1 VKLSFATKEF
11 WMSYRGLSVVVMI
24 CIIVFGIGYRLTW
37 IFDEPNEA
45 GDTAGLINGLFSA
58 LAFAGV
64 IYAIF
69 LQKHELELQRQELAE
84 TREEL
89 KGQKEEFKTQNDTLK
104 RQRFENTFF
113 NMLQLQQQITD
124 GITYT
129 YHISIIN
136 DAASLDNSLPYYKTL
151 STTVKGREVFGV
163 MFEDIKGYDDTIS
176 GMRTTLKSEGLK
188 GYEENY
194 SPTHFDHYFRH
205 LYRIFKFVAESHL
218 IDKEEDRYEYASM
231 ARAQLSRY
239 ELIWLYYNGL
249 SCYGRNK
256 FKSLIERFSLLN
268 NLRHEMLVKDI
279 DMGISYKSEAF
290 RHDIN

>member
-1 VKLSFATKEF
+1 
-11 WMSYRGLSVVVMI
+11 MSYIGLLMVVVI
-24 CIIVFGIGYRLTW
+24 CIIVFGIGYSLTW
-37 IFDEPNEA
+37 LFEEPNEA

-69 LQKHELELQRQELAE
+69 LQKHELELQRQELAD

-124 GITYT
+124 NITYSYFLSST
-129 YHISIIN
+129 N
-136 DAASLDNSLPYYKTL
+136 ENASPTNGLPFYKTRT
-151 STTVKGREVFGV
+151 TTVVGREVFRIT
-163 MFEDIKGYDDTIS
+163 FEDIQSDVNTIS
-176 GMRTTLKSEGLK
+176 GMRSILTKRGLN
-188 GYEENY
+188 GYENNY
-194 SPTHFDHYFRH
+194 TPTCFDHYFRH
-205 LYRIFKFVAESHL
+205 LYRIFKFVAESPL

-231 ARAQLSRY
+231 VRAMLSRY

-249 SCYGRNK
+249 SCYGREK
-256 FKSLIERFSLLN
+256 FKPLIERFSLLK
-268 NLRHEMLVKDI
+268 NLRDDMLVKDI
-279 DMGISYKSEAF
+279 DLKISYKESAF
-290 RHDIN
+290 NHNIQ